1 MRPREGSSE
10 VGSERVLCRIAD
22 GATARRGKL
31 AFSSLVATLLVAL
44 APSSALALKAHV
56 FSASFGESGSGSGQ
70 FSGPVAVAVEEVAL
84 ADIGDVYV
92 VDKGNKRVEQ
102 FTASGTI
109 IGEFDGSETPAG
121 EFSEPEAI
129 AIDNSSNPLD
139 PSRGDVYVADRAA
152 GVIDKFAPDGTYLG
166 QITTGAEGAPL
177 GEVLGV
183 AVDTEGKVWVFQA
196 SKEIDDYSSD
206 EPNLFLASRETP
218 FAASLGFAVDSQDDL
233 YANRGSK
240 QMAKLNG
247 AGERLVDSVAIEE
260 QESTSGAAVEIPSD
274 DVYLPTVSEPEGT
287 SWSVAHFTSEPT
299 CHPEPE
305 KCVLAPADA
314 LRERFGGG
322 DIVEA
327 AGIAVNSATSTVYV
341 ADHGADAVRI
351 FVAVPL
357 PTVTASGPT
366 NVGPENARLRGSI
379 NPEGEALTE
388 CVFEYGTDTNY
399 GQTAP
404 CEAPDAAEVGTGVAD
419 VPVHADVTGL
429 TPRTVYHYRL
439 IASNVNGTTTGDD
452 RSFFTV
458 TAPLVEAQS
467 AASTNSIE
475 AQLVALVDAAGL
487 PTTYQV
493 EFGPTN
499 AYGQVTVAANLGSSQ
514 TPVSAPARITG
525 LAPNTTYH
533 FRYVATNALGTTDGV
548 DTTFTTANPSGGL
561 NSPTSCPN
569 STYKGFSASLPDC
582 RGYELVST
590 DNPGEVYVPNGPL
603 VVGGTHEEA
612 VPTELPMQ
620 VADNGDS
627 ATYVGDPGVR
637 GGSGSVGAGLG
648 DQFLARR
655 SGAGTWS
662 VETITPQSALEIDS
676 RPPEFSAFAADLSSG
691 VLGANSAISSYLSTK
706 ATPPG
711 PDGCNVLFTRD
722 ADGSYHALYQTT
734 STPGFC
740 GLPTA
745 SQQGLLFAG
754 GNRGTSSVP
763 AYSDLLVQTP
773 AALDQQAVQTA
784 EGEEGNNLYVS
795 AGGETHSVNVLPG
808 GQPAPDSVF
817 GGPSN
822 ETLAHPNFDE
832 AISADGSRLFWTDL
846 DTAVGP
852 DNPGGQ
858 IRLFARE
865 NPLSSSAQTI
875 ELDLPSGGSGD
886 LGGGRFWSASDD
898 GSKVL
903 FTDESKL
910 TANSTAEPGA
920 PNLYLY
926 DFDRPQTD
934 RLVDLTPDPGA
945 GVQGVVGTSSD
956 ASYVYFT
963 ANGALAANENSESA
977 TAEPRECIE
986 AEGGGI
992 QGTPSEE
999 EEHGHLPSGIGCN
1012 LYVLHAGETRFIAA
1026 LAAKDNNFGRESHS
1040 NRVSVGDWQ
1049 PELGARTAEVTP
1061 SGRGLVFA
1069 STQQLTHYDNSVLLN
1084 IIGEAGTHPER
1095 TAEVFVYNATSGPVG
1110 KLRCAS
1116 CAASGEPPT
1125 QENKL
1130 SDGTYLPISLSA
1142 TYLRRWLSEDGA
1154 RVFFNSSQP
1163 LVSQDSNQIQ
1173 DVYEWEEEETPGC
1186 PQATSAS
1193 GGCVFLLSGG
1203 QSSNPSYLIDA
1214 DATGDNVFF
1223 THRGQLAEVGAPVGK
1238 TDLID
1243 ARVAG
1248 GVPEIPT
1255 GCFGPS
1261 CPASPSPAPSF
1272 ASPPSVTITGGGNVN
1287 PSPVNSH
1294 GPGKGGGANSRAKQ
1308 LAKALRACRK
1318 KHNRHK
1324 RAKCEASARKRF
1336 GPVAHKKKAKHN
1348 SRPASTR
1355 SGSRGN

>member
-1 MRPREGSSE
+1 VFG
-10 VGSERVLCRIAD
+10 RIAD
-22 GATARRGKL
+22 GVMTRCGK
-31 AFSSLVATLLVAL
+31 FVFWSLIAMSVVAL
-44 APSSALALKAHV
+44 APSSARALKAHV
-56 FSASFGESGSGSGQ
+56 FSSSFGESGSGTGQ
-70 FSGPVAVAVEEVAL
+70 FSGPVAVAVQEVAL

-102 FTASGTI
+102 FAASGTI

-121 EFSEPEAI
+121 EFSEPEAV
-129 AIDNSSNPLD
+129 AVDNSSNPLD
-139 PSRGDVYVADRAA
+139 PSRGDVYVVDRLA
-152 GVIDKFAPDGTYLG
+152 GVVDKFTPDGTYLG

-183 AVDTEGKVWVFQA
+183 AVDPEGTVWVYHA
-196 SKEIDDYSSD
+196 PESKEIDSYSSG
-206 EPNLFLASRETP
+206 EPNVFQGSLETP
-218 FAASLGFAVDSQDDL
+218 FGTSPGFAVDSHDDL
-233 YANRGSK
+233 YVSRGNR
-240 QMAKLNG
+240 QMAKINSV
-247 AGERLVDSVAIEE
+247 GERLVESVAIEA
-260 QESTSGAAVEIPSD
+260 QERTAGAAVETSSD
-274 DVYLPTVSEPEGT
+274 DVYIPTVSEEGGT

-327 AGIAVNSATSTVYV
+327 AGIAVNSATGTVYV

-366 NVGPENARLRGSI
+366 NVGPETARLRGSI

-388 CVFEYGTDTNY
+388 CVFEYGPDTNY

-404 CEAPDAAEVGTGVAD
+404 CEQPGAAEVGTGGAD

-475 AQLVALVDAAGL
+475 AQLVAMVDAAGL
-487 PTTYQV
+487 PTTYKV

-499 AYGQVTVAANLGSSQ
+499 AYGQVTVAADLGSSQ

-569 STYKGFSASLPDC
+569 STYKGFSTSLPDC

-603 VVGGTHEEA
+603 VVSGAHEEA

-627 ATYVGDPGVR
+627 ATYVGDPGAH

-655 SGAGTWS
+655 SGAGIWT

-706 ATPPG
+706 ASPPG

-754 GNRGTSSVP
+754 GNRGTASVP
-763 AYSDLLVQTP
+763 AYTDLLVQTP
-773 AALDQQAVQTA
+773 AALDQLAVQTA
-784 EGEEGNNLYVS
+784 EGEEGNNLYES
-795 AGGETHSVNVLPG
+795 TDGETRSVNVLPG

-822 ETLAHPNFDE
+822 ETLAHPNFDG
-832 AISADGSRLFWTDL
+832 AISADGSRVFWTDL
-846 DTAVGP
+846 DTTVGP
-852 DNPGGQ
+852 DNPSGQ

-865 NPLSSSAQTI
+865 DPLSSSAQTT

-886 LGGGRFWSASDD
+886 PGGGRFWSASED

-903 FTDESKL
+903 FTDEGKL

-926 DFDRPQTD
+926 DFDRPQGD
-934 RLVDLTPDPGA
+934 RLDDLTPDQSA

-956 ASYVYFT
+956 ASYIYFT
-963 ANGALAANENSESA
+963 ASGVLAANENSESA
-977 TAEPRECIE
+977 TPEPRECAE
-986 AEGGGI
+986 AEGEGSP
-992 QGTPSEE
+992 GTPSGEE
-999 EEHGHLPSGIGCN
+999 QHGHLPPGIGCN
-1012 LYVLHAGETRFIAA
+1012 LYVIHAGKTQFIAA
-1026 LAAKDNNFGRESHS
+1026 LAAKDDKFSRETHSSH
-1040 NRVSVGDWQ
+1040 VALGDWQ
-1049 PELGARTAEVTP
+1049 PEMGARTAEVTP
-1061 SGRGLVFA
+1061 SGQGLVFA

-1084 IIGEAGTHPER
+1084 VIGEAGTHPER
-1095 TAEVFVYNATSGPVG
+1095 TAEVFIYDATSGSSG
-1110 KLRCAS
+1110 KLYCAS

-1173 DVYEWEEEETPGC
+1173 DVYEWEREETPGC
-1186 PQATSAS
+1186 PRATSAS

-1203 QSSNPSYLIDA
+1203 QSSNPSYFIDA
-1214 DATGDNVFF
+1214 DVTGDNVFF

-1238 TDLID
+1238 TDLLD
-1243 ARVAG
+1243 ARVNGGLPEAPMGCSGAG
-1248 GVPEIPT
+1248 
-1255 GCFGPS
+1255 
-1261 CPASPSPAPSF
+1261 CPASPSAPPGF
-1272 ASPPSVTITGGGNVN
+1272 TPPLSNTITPGSNAV
-1287 PSPVNSH
+1287 PSPAGSNK
-1294 GPGKGGGANSRAKQ
+1294 GKRISRAER

-1318 KHNRHK
+1318 KHNKHK
-1324 RAKCEASARKRF
+1324 RVTCEASARKRF

-1348 SRPASTR
+1348 SRKATSR
-1355 SGSRGN
+1355 RGSRGN